1 MGETNRLDSVAMEAI
16 AEHLLSAASD
26 IRFVGLDWPEL
37 QEDSATAAIDL
48 HVESA
53 RLWAGSVVDRLE
65 VWAQRARRIADA
77 LDRPRARRLT

>member
-26 IRFVGLDWPEL
+26 LRFVGLDWPEL
-37 QEDSATAAIDL
+37 QEDSAIAAIDL

>member
-37 QEDSATAAIDL
+37 QEDSAIAAIDL

>member
-1 MGETNRLDSVAMEAI
+1 MGETDRLDSVAMEAI

-26 IRFVGLDWPEL
+26 LRFVGLDWPEL
-37 QEDSATAAIDL
+37 QEDSAIAAIDL